1 MRVIL
6 QSGSPRHLACLVL
19 SVFSIAVAM
28 DGAKV
33 SSMIA
38 NSNKE
43 LIYQFKA
50 LISDSIWDL
59 KRANEATA

>member
-38 NSNKE
+38 NSNKK

-50 LISDSIWDL
+50 LISDSI
-59 KRANEATA
+59 